1 VGKSLTKAGKNNHSF
16 HLGGGGPA
24 PRLLFLLMF
33 DFGNLIDP
41 TESLKTLPIRFIA
54 ALTINDKSLVTIPTT
69 GRRTDEAR
77 SPAMLVNATSKTT
90 ISPSDQ
96 RISMPSF

>member
-1 VGKSLTKAGKNNHSF
+1 
-16 HLGGGGPA
+16 
-24 PRLLFLLMF
+24 MF
-33 DFGNLIDP
+33 DFGNLIEP

-54 ALTINDKSLVTIPTT
+54 ALIINDKSLVTIPAT

-77 SPAMLVNATSKTT
+77 PPAMLFNATSKMT

-96 RISMPSF
+96 KISMSSF